1 MRKDVYKK
9 LFNYHWC
16 NFKLLCFLVV
26 LITRLAIKSG
36 NCNIKRRVP
45 DKRNAGKKSLLH
57 HYFLDQYSVEE
68 EQSASYKM
76 RICFTYLL
84 SKVVS
89 LMVNSRFFWHEKNT
103 QFFYLYFYFS
113 SNKKGDLRL
122 MPRWI
127 RENRKQFQLRNLNV
141 FQQTLQENSN
151 GIIATESAREILHF
165 PQLAKLSALE
175 RTAGESVKPTTVT
188 SSSTFP
194 SQVTTPTL

>member
-1 MRKDVYKK
+1 MRGKRVYCTIISWINTQLKRNNLRLTRCEYASRTYWAKLCPLWSIHDFFGMRK
-9 LFNYHWC
+9 
-16 NFKLLCFLVV
+16 
-26 LITRLAIKSG
+26 I
-36 NCNIKRRVP
+36 
-45 DKRNAGKKSLLH
+45 
-57 HYFLDQYSVEE
+57 
-68 EQSASYKM
+68 
-76 RICFTYLL
+76 
-84 SKVVS
+84 
-89 LMVNSRFFWHEKNT
+89 

-127 RENRKQFQLRNLNV
+127 SENRKQFQLRNLNV

-151 GIIATESAREILHF
+151 GIIATESAREIIHF